1 MSKLLHSLN
10 HHIFIFVII
19 IKQLSGSQE
28 GMESAT
34 IGDKAKWWW
43 LQLGNLS
50 LCLLGL
56 EVDQKEQVTA
66 KDKWSV
72 IDWIHCRLLVFCVT
86 SVEELR
92 SVAKPMPLR
101 SCEGQELKRVLGSP
115 KKFCFLLLLV
125 ILAVQLGFTK
135 WPLFICFKNSL
146 IIINEQN
153 FAQEKCSWLL
163 SDLGL
168 ITELQM

>member
-1 MSKLLHSLN
+1 MPSDSLEHLVCISYFLDITSKGRRLEQESVSKLLHSLN
-10 HHIFIFVII
+10 HHIFILVSI
-19 IKQLSGSQE
+19 IKQLSGSQQ

-50 LCLLGL
+50 FCLLGL

-101 SCEGQELKRVLGSP
+101 SCQGQELKQALGSP
-115 KKFCFLLLLV
+115 KDFV
-125 ILAVQLGFTK
+125 
-135 WPLFICFKNSL
+135 SL
-146 IIINEQN
+146 
-153 FAQEKCSWLL
+153 CCLWSWLFNL
-163 SDLGL
+163 DSQSGL
-168 ITELQM
+168 FSYF